1 MYLAFLPIILAIIIP
16 IITLILSL
24 FLIKRKN
31 YIDISEKSE
40 YASLWLRLIAATID
54 IILILVLFKFIK
66 FFILPDGFFWEI
78 LIGPY
83 YIWFYFAFFQSSN
96 LQATLGMKM
105 LRLKIVDENQEKIGF
120 WRASVCLF
128 SFGIFII
135 PTLLFLSSLIR
146 QIKFEIRYWS
156 HKTEELPFFDDTT
169 LYLLIVSFVTVMCVS
184 IIHYTKRKQGLHN
197 FISRTLVIKNV

>member
-1 MYLAFLPIILAIIIP
+1 MYLAFLPIILAIIIL

-31 YIDISEKSE
+31 YIDIFEKSE

-66 FFILPDGFFWEI
+66 FFLLPDGFFWEI

-135 PTLLFLSSLIR
+135 PTLFLLSHR
-146 QIKFEIRYWS
+146 QFQKL
-156 HKTEELPFFDDTT
+156 KEELPFFDDTT
-169 LYLLIVSFVTVMCVS
+169 LYLLILSFVTVIGVL

>member
-1 MYLAFLPIILAIIIP
+1 MLLAIIILV
-16 IITLILSL
+16 ITLILSL

-31 YIDISEKSE
+31 YIDIFEKSE

-66 FFILPDGFFWEI
+66 FFLLPDGFFWEI

-135 PTLLFLSSLIR
+135 PTLFLLSHRQVQKLI
-146 QIKFEIRYWS
+146 
-156 HKTEELPFFDDTT
+156 EELPFFDDTT
-169 LYLLIVSFVTVMCVS
+169 LYLLIVSFVTVMGVL

>member
-1 MYLAFLPIILAIIIP
+1 MYLAFLPIILAIIIL

-31 YIDISEKSE
+31 YIDIFEKYE

-54 IILILVLFKFIK
+54 IILLLILFKFIK
-66 FFILPDGFFWEI
+66 FLLPWGFFWEF
-78 LIGPY
+78 LISPY
-83 YIWFYFAFFQSSN
+83 YIWFYFAFFQSSK

-135 PTLLFLSSLIR
+135 PTLFLLSHRQFQKLI
-146 QIKFEIRYWS
+146 
-156 HKTEELPFFDDTT
+156 EELPFFDDTT
-169 LYLLIVSFVTVMCVS
+169 LYLLIVSFVTVIGVL

>member
-1 MYLAFLPIILAIIIP
+1 MYLAFLPIILAIIII

-31 YIDISEKSE
+31 YIDIFEKSE

-66 FFILPDGFFWEI
+66 FFLLPDGFSWEF

-83 YIWFYFAFFQSSN
+83 YFWFYFAFFQSSN

-135 PTLLFLSSLIR
+135 PTLFLLSHRQVKKLI
-146 QIKFEIRYWS
+146 
-156 HKTEELPFFDDTT
+156 EELPFFDDTT
-169 LYLLIVSFVTVMCVS
+169 LYLLIVSFVTVIGVL

-197 FISRTLVIKNV
+197 FISRTLVVKNVKYLV

>member
-1 MYLAFLPIILAIIIP
+1 MYLAFLPIILAIIIL

-24 FLIKRKN
+24 FLIKRRN

-54 IILILVLFKFIK
+54 IILLLILFKFIK
-66 FFILPDGFFWEI
+66 FLLPWGFFWEF
-78 LIGPY
+78 LISPY

-96 LQATLGMKM
+96 LQATLGMKI

-135 PTLLFLSSLIR
+135 PTLFLLSHRQFQKLI
-146 QIKFEIRYWS
+146 
-156 HKTEELPFFDDTT
+156 EELPFFDDTT
-169 LYLLIVSFVTVMCVS
+169 LYLLIVSFVTVIGVL

>member
-1 MYLAFLPIILAIIIP
+1 MYLAFLPIILAIIIL

-31 YIDISEKSE
+31 YIDIFEKSE

-135 PTLLFLSSLIR
+135 PTLFLLSHRQFQKLI
-146 QIKFEIRYWS
+146 
-156 HKTEELPFFDDTT
+156 EELPFFDDTT
-169 LYLLIVSFVTVMCVS
+169 LYLLIVSFVTVMGVL

>member
-1 MYLAFLPIILAIIIP
+1 MYLAFLPIILAIIIL

-31 YIDISEKSE
+31 YTDIFEKSE
-40 YASLWLRLIAATID
+40 YASISLRLIAATID
-54 IILILVLFKFIK
+54 IILILILFKFIK
-66 FFILPDGFFWEI
+66 FFLPWGFFWEF
-78 LIGPY
+78 LVGPY

-135 PTLLFLSSLIR
+135 PTLFLLSHRQFQKLI
-146 QIKFEIRYWS
+146 
-156 HKTEELPFFDDTT
+156 EELPFFDDTT
-169 LYLLIVSFVTVMCVS
+169 LYFLIVSFVTVIGVL

-197 FISRTLVIKNV
+197 FISRTLVIKEK

>member
-1 MYLAFLPIILAIIIP
+1 MYLAFLPIILAIIIL

-24 FLIKRKN
+24 FLIKRRN

-54 IILILVLFKFIK
+54 IILLLILFKFIK
-66 FFILPDGFFWEI
+66 FLLPWGFFWEF
-78 LIGPY
+78 LISPY

-135 PTLLFLSSLIR
+135 PTLFLLSHRQFQKLI
-146 QIKFEIRYWS
+146 
-156 HKTEELPFFDDTT
+156 EELPFFDDTT
-169 LYLLIVSFVTVMCVS
+169 LYLLIVSFVTVIGVL